1 MANTF
6 SISKFFEKKRQ
17 HTRMESD
24 DAIEMIDLQK
34 RRYTSP
40 DEAQFLKRENNILS
54 KSLGSIDDN
63 FHAQLKAWYKN
74 PFTFSVFTEQEKSQK
89 EQENAKRALIQLL
102 NSNATEEEKIKALSR
117 HSLEQR
123 KNLKKN
129 QLDYLLYTAWLLEK
143 LYLENG
149 RIDKAKN
156 IRSEADRLKESA
168 FNPDARKLSTETPSD
183 KPLLEFLLVVE
194 SYLGKINLW
203 RLDLCLARVT
213 TEALLKDGW
222 LDFLNKE
229 LDIEQLTK
237 DIDKTKSTGNALSVI
252 LFAARLVLILINIT
266 IQCMDETSVDQDI
279 RFWNLF
285 WEKLGNIVND
295 AFWTLFNLLTNYS
308 DTMGIPG
315 PAANVLLC
323 FALLGDIIWT
333 LRGWYKDANTF
344 EAKKAE
350 YLEELK
356 NLDENSKEYK
366 MTMESL
372 KQLII
377 KSEVNNATNLYATIA
392 AVLLALTSALPILI
406 TALAPYLP
414 DPAIIMQAMPK
425 IGIGCDGVSNIAVG
439 IYQTIGRFST
449 CMEKRRE
456 LAWLDADLV
465 LENGELV
472 KRDWK
477 ATDAMDDLIH
487 TQQKKL
493 LTLEYEFARNRL
505 WFDLLICVVMPVA
518 LMSLSAVCFPLG
530 AAAPAIFFVL
540 VKFVLEPWWDKKQQK
555 DLDDKKQEFIK
566 EQDALGTAG
575 LLGHRWWTHDK
586 PVDDLPDESEENDD
600 NEQTLLPTS

>member
-1 MANTF
+1 MPNTF
-6 SISKFFEKKRQ
+6 SISKFFEKKKN
-17 HTRMESD
+17 HTSMHSD

-34 RRYTSP
+34 KRYKSP
-40 DEAQFLKRENNILS
+40 DEAQLLKRENNILS
-54 KSLGSIDDN
+54 HNLGTIDTD
-63 FHAQLKAWYKN
+63 FHAQLKSWYKN
-74 PFTFSVFTEQEKSQK
+74 PFTFSVFAQQEKSQAEK
-89 EQENAKRALIQLL
+89 EVAKRTLIQLL
-102 NSNATEEEKIKALSR
+102 NSNATEEEKIKALYR

-129 QLDYLLYTAWLLEK
+129 QLDYLLYTAWLLEQ

-156 IRSEADRLKESA
+156 IRSEADRLKTSA
-168 FNPDARKLSTETPSD
+168 FNPDARKLSTEIPND
-183 KPLLEFLLVVE
+183 KPLLEFLLDVE
-194 SYLGKINLW
+194 GYLGKINLW

-213 TEALLKDGW
+213 TEALLKNGW
-222 LDFLNKE
+222 LDFLNSQ
-229 LDIEQLTK
+229 LDIDQLTK

-252 LFAARLVLILINIT
+252 LFAARLVLTLINII

-285 WEKLGNIVND
+285 WEKLGNMVND

-308 DTMGIPG
+308 DALGIPG

-344 EAKKAE
+344 EAQKAD
-350 YLEELK
+350 YIEELK
-356 NLDENSKEYK
+356 KLDKNSQEYK

-377 KSEVNNATNLYATIA
+377 KSEVTNATNVYATIA
-392 AVLLALTSALPILI
+392 AVLLALTSTLPMLL

-414 DPAIIMQAMPK
+414 NPAIIMRAMPK
-425 IGIGCDGVSNIAVG
+425 IGIGCDAVSNIAVG

-456 LAWLDADLV
+456 LAWLDANLV
-465 LENGELV
+465 LENGELGTA
-472 KRDWK
+472 KWEP
-477 ATDAMDDLIH
+477 ADAMDDLIH

-493 LTLEYEFARNRL
+493 LTLEYEFACPGQ
-505 WFDLLICVVMPVA
+505 IC
-518 LMSLSAVCFPLG
+518 SG
-530 AAAPAIFFVL
+530 TL
-540 VKFVLEPWWDKKQQK
+540 VGQK
-555 DLDDKKQEFIK
+555 
-566 EQDALGTAG
+566 TA
-575 LLGHRWWTHDK
+575 
-586 PVDDLPDESEENDD
+586 
-600 NEQTLLPTS
+600 TSTG